1 MRTGRCSLTCS
12 LTHLVD
18 RRDELPAAA
27 QQCRWA
33 DLLTQSEQVGE
44 PPRPRVEH
52 IADLVHAEGLAASG
66 LQSHRTSRYARSP
79 DCSCDRGLAR
89 YAAFMPPD
97 VWSLAGEGVNH
108 QFCWQAGRTS
118 HDRPCPGGLSW
129 FTRIPGQRRAIPRA
143 RRRRSRQQ
151 PGTGQ
156 HDRAVGHRARH
167 RACGGRLRGIAERA
181 VACCGAGL
189 RGERV
194 HTQGPEGPALGG
206 QRPPMPAR
214 ALSAQV
220 QLTHPVDPVRRAG
233 RGSAPITR
241 LIHLSSP

>member
-27 QQCRWA
+27 QRCRWA

-129 FTRIPGQRRAIPRA
+129 FTRIPGQRPAIPRA
-143 RRRRSRQQ
+143 R
-151 PGTGQ
+151 
-156 HDRAVGHRARH
+156 
-167 RACGGRLRGIAERA
+167 
-181 VACCGAGL
+181 GAGHASSW
-189 RGERV
+189 G
-194 HTQGPEGPALGG
+194 QGSMIG
-206 QRPPMPAR
+206 R
-214 ALSAQV
+214 SV
-220 QLTHPVDPVRRAG
+220 IG
-233 RGSAPITR
+233 RGTAPAADGYAA
-241 LIHLSSP
+241 SPSGP